1 MRQETFRQQ
10 CIRLNQTISDNDFT
24 YGLKEYERKEAI
36 GRLFPA
42 HPLVSKSKAY
52 CSHCGSEVHVLTQQE
67 CPVCHKKWGKAEKVE
82 RASRHRER
90 EYLCV
95 MTVMEGLQVMRFWC
109 FEYYFKVGR
118 QTDYFVKEVER
129 QFIRDDGERKGF
141 ALSRPMM
148 TGGCYDAWNFSSQ
161 ITIRDTE
168 PRYWGYYGD
177 TTTPRFDLPCEMTV
191 IKQTIPM
198 LRRNGL
204 RRSMHGVWYP
214 TGIVLGLL
222 RKPQVESLW
231 KTGQY
236 DLAVYSAENY
246 RLADED
252 MASVRICHRNHYRV
266 KDVRMWLDHL
276 QTLRSLGL
284 DTHNAKYVCPKNL
297 RKAHEEMTKRL
308 NRQREKAEAERRAKQ
323 YAEQLKRMEKD
334 RADYVK
340 RLGDLLTI
348 ALKGRNLSIRPLQS
362 VDEFAEEGKA
372 MHHCV
377 FANGYYK
384 QPNTLIL
391 SAKDGKGNRLATIEY
406 NTKRYAIEQC
416 RAACNAVPKRDTEI
430 RTLITSHRQDFER
443 LMKAA

>member
-1 MRQETFRQQ
+1 MKKETFRQQ
-10 CIRLNQTISDNDFT
+10 CIRLNETISENPFT
-24 YGLKEYERKEAI
+24 YELKEWERQEAI
-36 GRLFPA
+36 NKIFPA
-42 HPLVSKSKAY
+42 HPLVSKKKAY

-109 FEYYFKVGR
+109 FEYYFHVGR
-118 QTDYFVKEVER
+118 QTDYWVHEVER
-129 QFIRDDGERKGF
+129 QFINGQGERQGF

-148 TGGCYDAWNFSSQ
+148 TGGRYDAWNFSSQ

-204 RRSMHGVWYP
+204 RKSMHGCWYP
-214 TGIVLGLL
+214 VGIVLGLL
-222 RKPQVESLW
+222 KKPQVESLW
-231 KTGQY
+231 KIGQY
-236 DLAVYSAENY
+236 DLAVYSAENHG
-246 RLADED
+246 LSDVD

-266 KDVRMWLDHL
+266 KDARMWLDHL
-276 QTLRSLGL
+276 HTLRSLGL

-308 NRQREKAEAERRAKQ
+308 NRQREKAAAERRAKQ

-334 RADYVK
+334 RTDYVK
-340 RLGDLLTI
+340 RLGVLLNVS
-348 ALKGRNLSIRPLQS
+348 LSGKNLNVRPLQS
-362 VDEFAEEGKA
+362 VDEFAEEGTA
-372 MHHCV
+372 MNHCV
-377 FANGYYK
+377 FSNAYYK
-384 QPNTLIL
+384 KDNCLIL
-391 SAKDGKGNRLATIEY
+391 SAKDGKGKRLATVEY
-406 NTKRYAIEQC
+406 NIAKGTIEQC
-416 RAACNAVPKRDTEI
+416 RTKGNHIPKRDAEI
-430 RTLITSHRQDFER
+430 RQLITSHRQDFER
-443 LMKAA
+443 LAA

>member
-10 CIRLNQTISDNDFT
+10 CVRLNQTISDNDFT

-36 GRLFPA
+36 NKIFPA

-52 CSHCGSEVHVLTQQE
+52 CSHCGSEIHVLTQQE
-67 CPVCHKKWGKAEKVE
+67 CPVCHKKWGKAEKVD

-118 QTDYFVKEVER
+118 QTDYFVNEVER
-129 QFIRDDGERKGF
+129 QFINGQGERQGF
-141 ALSRPMM
+141 SLGTRPFSYA
-148 TGGCYDAWNFSSQ
+148 YDEWLWYSK
-161 ITIRDTE
+161 ITIKNVNHDYISRKMDC
-168 PRYWGYYGD
+168 
-177 TTTPRFDLPCEMTV
+177 RFDLPCEMTV

-204 RRSMHGVWYP
+204 RKSMHGVWYP

-236 DLAVYSAENY
+236 DLAVYSAENNG
-246 RLADED
+246 LSDED

-266 KDVRMWLDHL
+266 KDFRMWLDHL

-308 NRQREKAEAERRAKQ
+308 NRQREKAAAERRAKQ

-340 RLGDLLTI
+340 RLGVLLNVS
-348 ALKGRNLSIRPLQS
+348 LSGKNLNVRPLQS
-362 VDEFAEEGKA
+362 VDEFAEEGTA
-372 MHHCV
+372 MNHCV
-377 FANGYYK
+377 FSNAYYK
-384 QPNTLIL
+384 KDNCLIL
-391 SAKDGKGNRLATIEY
+391 SAKDGKGKRLATVEY
-406 NTKRYAIEQC
+406 NIAKGTIEQC
-416 RAACNAVPKRDTEI
+416 RTKGNHIPKRDAEI

-443 LMKAA
+443 LMKSA

>member
-36 GRLFPA
+36 NKIFPA

-118 QTDYFVKEVER
+118 QSDYFVKEVER
-129 QFIRDDGERKGF
+129 QFINGQGERQGF
-141 ALSRPMM
+141 SLGTRPFSYA
-148 TGGCYDAWNFSSQ
+148 YDEWLWYSK
-161 ITIRDTE
+161 ITIRNVNHD
-168 PRYWGYYGD
+168 YISSKMD
-177 TTTPRFDLPCEMTV
+177 CRFDLPCEMTV

-204 RRSMHGVWYP
+204 RKSMHGVWYP

-246 RLADED
+246 GLSDED

-266 KDVRMWLDHL
+266 KDARMWLDHL
-276 QTLRSLGL
+276 QTLRNLGL
-284 DTHNAKYVCPKNL
+284 DTHNAKYVCPKYL

-308 NRQREKAEAERRAKQ
+308 NRQREKAAAERRAKQ

-416 RAACNAVPKRDTEI
+416 RAACNAVPKRDAEI
-430 RTLITSHRQDFER
+430 RQLITSHRQDFER
-443 LMKAA
+443 LVKAA

>member
-36 GRLFPA
+36 NKIFPA

-67 CPVCHKKWGKAEKVE
+67 CPVCHKKWDKAEKVE

-129 QFIRDDGERKGF
+129 QFINGQGERQGF
-141 ALSRPMM
+141 SLGTRPFSYA
-148 TGGCYDAWNFSSQ
+148 YDEWLWYSK
-161 ITIRDTE
+161 ITIKNVNHDYISRKMDC
-168 PRYWGYYGD
+168 
-177 TTTPRFDLPCEMTV
+177 RFDLPCEMTV

-204 RRSMHGVWYP
+204 RKSMHGVWYP

-236 DLAVYSAENY
+236 DLAVYSAENN
-246 RLADED
+246 RLSDED

-266 KDVRMWLDHL
+266 KDARMWLDHL
-276 QTLRSLGL
+276 QTLRNIGL

-308 NRQREKAEAERRAKQ
+308 NRQREKAAAERRAKQ

-362 VDEFAEEGKA
+362 VDEFAEEGKV

-416 RAACNAVPKRDTEI
+416 RAACNAVPKRDAEI
-430 RTLITSHRQDFER
+430 RQLITSHRQDFER
-443 LMKAA
+443 LVKAA

>member
-36 GRLFPA
+36 NKIFPA
-42 HPLVSKSKAY
+42 HPLVSKSKVY

-95 MTVMEGLQVMRFWC
+95 MTVIEGLQVMRFWC

-129 QFIRDDGERKGF
+129 QFINGQGERQGF
-141 ALSRPMM
+141 SLGTRPFSYA
-148 TGGCYDAWNFSSQ
+148 YDEWLWYSK
-161 ITIRDTE
+161 ITIKNVNHDYISRKMDC
-168 PRYWGYYGD
+168 
-177 TTTPRFDLPCEMTV
+177 RFDLPCEMTV

-204 RRSMHGVWYP
+204 RKSMHGVWYP

-236 DLAVYSAENY
+236 DLAVYSAENN
-246 RLADED
+246 RLSDED

-266 KDVRMWLDHL
+266 KDARMWLDHL
-276 QTLRSLGL
+276 QTLRNIGL

-308 NRQREKAEAERRAKQ
+308 NRQREKAAAERRAKQ

-362 VDEFAEEGKA
+362 VDEFAEEGKV

-416 RAACNAVPKRDTEI
+416 RAACNAVPKRDAEI
-430 RTLITSHRQDFER
+430 RQLITSHRQDFER
-443 LMKAA
+443 LVKAA